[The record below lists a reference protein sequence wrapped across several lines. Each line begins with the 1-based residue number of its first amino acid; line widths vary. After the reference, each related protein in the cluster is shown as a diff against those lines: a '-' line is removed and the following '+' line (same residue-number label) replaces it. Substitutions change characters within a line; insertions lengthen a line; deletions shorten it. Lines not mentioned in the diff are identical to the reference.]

1 MASFSFGIAGL
12 CHVSGFS
19 FSFFVCVNMQLESLQ
34 TIAIESSNISFVESK
49 AVIPYMN
56 CGYSFQK
63 LHAEV

>member
-1 MASFSFGIAGL
+1 MSCKWLFFL
-12 CHVSGFS
+12 
-19 FSFFVCVNMQLESLQ
+19 SFFVRVNMQLESLQ